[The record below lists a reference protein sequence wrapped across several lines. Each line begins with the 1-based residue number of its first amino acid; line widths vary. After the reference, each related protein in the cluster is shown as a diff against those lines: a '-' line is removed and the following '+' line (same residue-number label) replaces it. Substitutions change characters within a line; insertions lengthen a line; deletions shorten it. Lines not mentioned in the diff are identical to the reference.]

1 MATVHSHAAAPFDFT
16 ETSFQWP
23 HVNGASGTTTTLLV
37 YVAAIDSGNI
47 QALTAT
53 FSGAE
58 VQAMTLA
65 HKVTAPGTAYPSH
78 HIFSLDNPSF
88 HEVLTS
94 GTIEI
99 TFDQS
104 ATVMGGASVV
114 VTGVDTGQGIN
125 GVGDFVS
132 VEDHVLTSAGMV
144 SVPISTISGNLVIDC
159 VVANAGL
166 PDDHT
171 PGEDQTLI
179 VRSPL
184 DSSGS
189 AALSLSV
196 RLALNTNEIN
206 MRRTGVTSINTV
218 TTTAMVVYGN

>member
-1 MATVHSHAAAPFDFT
+1 MATVHSHAVAPFDFT

-23 HVNGASGTTTTLLV
+23 HIDGASGTTTTLLV
-37 YVAAIDSGNI
+37 YVAAVDSENI

-65 HKVTAPGTAYPSH
+65 HQVTAPGTAYPSH
-78 HIFSLDNPSF
+78 HIFSLDDPTFSGT
-88 HEVLTS
+88 LTS
-94 GTIEI
+94 GTVEV
-99 TFDQS
+99 TFDQT
-104 ATVMGGASVV
+104 ATVMGGVSVV
-114 VTGVDTGQGIN
+114 VTGVDTSQGIN
-125 GVGDFVS
+125 GVGEFVS
-132 VEDHVLTSAGMV
+132 TEDHVLTSAGQV
-144 SVPISTISGNLVIDC
+144 NVPISTISGNLIIDC

-171 PGEDQTLI
+171 PGAGQTLV
-179 VRSPL
+179 VRAPL
-184 DSSGS
+184 DTSGS

-196 RLALNTNEIN
+196 RLALNTDEIN
-206 MRRTGVTSINTV
+206 MKRTKVTAINTV